1 MSCCRARA
9 LETGPTSK
17 AIIAQARVLGP
28 QRQAFSGIYKNLQ
41 RIFGARMRTAQIWS
55 RRKPKVK
62 QFDADAPVH
71 ELNRPTE
78 ELIYVT

>member
-1 MSCCRARA
+1 MLRPVNIHF
-9 LETGPTSK
+9 ETGPTSK
-17 AIIAQARVLGP
+17 AMIARRGFLVRKDRL
-28 QRQAFSGIYKNLQ
+28 FLGIYKNLQ
-41 RIFGARMRTAQIWS
+41 RLIGARMRTAQIWS